1 MSVPALRDVSDTAR
15 WVAYFRAVES
25 ERPDALFADP
35 YARVLAGER
44 GQRIAEQLPKGPL
57 SWSIAVRTKVFD
69 ELVLEAITS
78 HGARTVV
85 NLAAGLDTRPYRLP
99 LPPDLR
105 WVEVDLPELVASK
118 TDALR
123 RERPRCRVERMALD
137 LADADARRALFSQ
150 FDHEPGCVLV
160 VTEGLL
166 VYLEEEVVTALARE
180 LREYFP
186 TGLWLMENISPA
198 VLARM
203 KRLWEST
210 LYKAAATMK
219 FAPPEGLRF
228 YEPLG
233 WAPVAERALI
243 EEAGRFRREMR
254 VVTVIRALGRILPPV
269 GAAFA
274 RRQERFRDA
283 VVYALM
289 APKPPQ

>member
-1 MSVPALRDVSDTAR
+1 MAIENVSDTAR
-15 WVAYFRAVES
+15 WVAVYRAMETA
-25 ERPDALFADP
+25 RPDAIFRDPFAD
-35 YARVLAGER
+35 RLAGQR
-44 GQRIAEQLPKGPL
+44 GHEITDAMKNGRAMAWPMI
-57 SWSIAVRTKVFD
+57 VRTAVMD
-69 ELVLEAITS
+69 EIILRLAG
-78 HGARTVV
+78 HGVRTVV

-123 RERPRCRVERMALD
+123 RERPRCRLERMALD